1 MLDYE
6 FAKENKIVEI
16 TRKDGKKCILS
27 KHFTQTI
34 SSLGMILSHSKQ
46 RFGNNTSKNICS

>member
-27 KHFTQTI
+27 KH
-34 SSLGMILSHSKQ
+34 SLNDDAIK
-46 RFGNNTSKNICS
+46 